1 MAKDNH
7 MTDVILRRI
16 LDRAISVAMLAN
28 MIGTGFI
35 FALVAILNADVVARG
50 IFNAPIR
57 GVVELVIFSLVL
69 IVFLQLPDV
78 VRSNRLTRSDG
89 FLLLVNKRRPRLAR
103 NISRL
108 IDAAA
113 ALFMCL
119 IAWTIWPEFLES
131 FASCHFFTPPE
142 FGPAPTG
149 NFYTDMV
156 AGFARCEY
164 SGTPGIFTAPLWPV
178 KMVIAFSVTLCAIIF
193 AFKALLG
200 PRGDKLFDSHE
211 DAS

>member
-1 MAKDNH
+1 

-16 LDRAISVAMLAN
+16 FNRAISVAMLAN
-28 MIGTGFI
+28 MLGTVFI
-35 FALVAILNADVVARG
+35 FALVAILNADVIARG

-57 GVVELVIFSLVL
+57 GVVELVVFSLVL

-89 FLLLVNKRRPRLAR
+89 FLLLVSRQNPRIAR
-103 NISRL
+103 NIYRL
-108 IDAAA
+108 IDAVSAI
-113 ALFMCL
+113 FMCL

-131 FASCHFFTPPE
+131 FATCHFFTPPE

-149 NFYTDMV
+149 NFYNDMV

-178 KMVIAFSVTLCAIIF
+178 KMAIAFSVTLCAVIF
-193 AFKALLG
+193 ALKALLG
-200 PRGDKLFDSHE
+200 PRGDNPSDSQE
-211 DAS
+211 DA